1 MSVFEKRP
9 GMALAAGALALTAVA
24 GSGLCAL
31 YLSGTPFV
39 ASEQVSVEEKAS
51 ESAAA
56 KPIFAEIRDMPAE
69 KVLSAA
75 LAEPPKGWRPS
86 GTLQRSASQPVPYSC
101 AVNDTAP
108 SVALSRLFSV
118 DGDRVQVVTA
128 AYTAGLGAEV
138 MRQQVE
144 EARSCAGSAV
154 AINESKVG
162 GKDPGVEAHRV
173 FTYKGSSAAQVVS
186 FRRGDVLAFL
196 VGAPD
201 APLSRIA
208 RQLDDHLAAGL
219 KDVCVDQKSV
229 AADASRS
236 PWSAAGYKPY
246 MVKDKVAV
254 RDVPL
259 PTVPAGSGIEAVPL
273 PGPKIKVEYVQ
284 PAADPYYAVWPPMPK
299 QMDVPE
305 PPKSPAKAAVTET
318 SIRILAEDKQGPG
331 CGWAFTGM
339 SPMVFD
345 AKAAE
350 QTNAER
356 RREASQKLTAG
367 TQQWQQSVLDYWT
380 AYDKYGQAA
389 DDYKDYAK
397 EVRKVNKAWAA
408 IGAEWDAYWVSYAA
422 YESAL
427 GVRAQFFRDQEN
439 AEWSYLNALAQCEA
453 DNRRAAE
460 QPKPKP
466 KPEPEDS
473 DDKDKDED
481 KEEPKE
487 EEQEQPEV
495 RQVDCDSAIGVPA
508 ILDWAPPPVPSE
520 PAPPADPRP
529 ENRR

>member
-24 GSGLCAL
+24 GGGLCAL

-39 ASEQVSVEEKAS
+39 ASEHVSVEEEATGN
-51 ESAAA
+51 AAP
-56 KPIFAEIRDMPAE
+56 KPVFAEIRDMPAE

-86 GTLQRSASQPVPYSC
+86 GTLQRSASQPLPYSC
-101 AVNDTAP
+101 VVNDTAP

-118 DGDRVQVVTA
+118 DGERVQVVTA

-138 MRQQVE
+138 MRQQVK
-144 EARSCAGSAV
+144 EAQSCAGSAV
-154 AINESKVG
+154 AVNESKVG
-162 GKDPGVEAHRV
+162 GKDPGAEAHRV
-173 FTYKGSSAAQVVS
+173 FTYKGTSAAQVVS

-246 MVKDKVAV
+246 TVKDKVAV

-259 PTVPAGSGIEAVPL
+259 PAVPAGSGIEGVPL
-273 PGPKIKVEYVQ
+273 PGPEIKVEHVQ
-284 PAADPYYAVWPPMPK
+284 PAAEPSYAVWPPMPK
-299 QMDVPE
+299 RMDVPE

-318 SIRILAEDKQGPG
+318 TIRILAEDKQGPG
-331 CGWAFTGM
+331 CGWVFTGM

-345 AKAAE
+345 AQAAE

-356 RREASQKLTAG
+356 RQEATRKLAAG

-380 AYDKYGQAA
+380 AYDKYGKAA
-389 DDYKDYAK
+389 DNYKGYAK
-397 EVRKVNKAWAA
+397 EVREVNKAWAA
-408 IGAEWDAYWVSYAA
+408 IGEEWDAYWVSYAA
-422 YESAL
+422 YENAL
-427 GVRAQFFRDQEN
+427 GARAQFFLDQE
-439 AEWSYLNALAQCEA
+439 
-453 DNRRAAE
+453 
-460 QPKPKP
+460 
-466 KPEPEDS
+466 
-473 DDKDKDED
+473 
-481 KEEPKE
+481 
-487 EEQEQPEV
+487 
-495 RQVDCDSAIGVPA
+495 
-508 ILDWAPPPVPSE
+508 
-520 PAPPADPRP
+520 
-529 ENRR
+529 